1 MCESV
6 TDPNRPAADLAP
18 GSHSSTA
25 QMTIVGWREMITRK
39 LRSPD
44 YFDGF
49 RHDLRGRFRGNR
61 TDEPCDTF
69 CVACG
74 KPKPRETRPSAE
86 FMQRSLAHIW
96 PLRCRQT
103 SVVPSKP
110 VQSRHLLDWIEKC
123 VDPVVSPSF
132 ADEFVRREIFE
143 RSLSSSEGVCVDGVL
158 KVPSQLFE
166 AIVVEALDG
175 GVPDDGLIC
184 FASDTS
190 MPPYFERH
198 L

>member
-6 TDPNRPAADLAP
+6 TDPNRDAADLAP
-18 GSHSSTA
+18 SSHSSTA
-25 QMTIVGWREMITRK
+25 QMTIVGWGEMITRK

-49 RHDLRGRFRGNR
+49 RHDLRVDSAGIVQMNLA
-61 TDEPCDTF
+61 TISALL
-69 CVACG
+69 VAA
-74 KPKPRETRPSAE
+74 PKPRETRPSAE
-86 FMQRSLAHIW
+86 FMPRSLAHIW

-175 GVPDDGLIC
+175 GVPDDEFIRPTCRSLTDG
-184 FASDTS
+184 
-190 MPPYFERH
+190 
-198 L
+198 